1 MGAVRSRDFDREN
14 TFNFRKPT
22 REVPPAD
29 YADEVTE
36 AQLQAARKLIGDEF
50 ENWEIVDGPAW

>member
-36 AQLQAARKLIGDEF
+36 DQRAIFRFYGYQFKRK
-50 ENWEIVDGPAW
+50 W